1 MLGDVYLRHDK
12 KRLAV
17 GVSGASGAALGL
29 ACLDLLRE
37 AGGWE
42 SHLVV
47 THGGELTIAHELGM
61 TLAEFSSHA
70 DVTHEVGELSA
81 SIASGTFACEGMVV
95 APCSMKTVAGIAGG
109 YSENLLLRAADVTL
123 KEQRRLVLLV
133 RESPLSAIHLD
144 NLARLARV
152 PGAMIMPPML
162 TFYNDPQSVGD
173 MVRHIA
179 CKALGAFGVKCS
191 GYVRWEG
198 QAL

>member
-1 MLGDVYLRHDK
+1 MGGE
-12 KRLAV
+12 KRLVV

-47 THGGELTIAHELGM
+47 TRGGALTIGHELGM
-61 TLAEFSSHA
+61 TAEEFSRHA
-70 DVTHEVGELSA
+70 DVTHDVGELGA

-95 APCSMKTVAGIAGG
+95 APCSMKTVAGIACG

-123 KEQRRLVLLV
+123 KEQRDLVLMV
-133 RESPLSAIHLD
+133 RESPLSAIHAD
-144 NLARLARV
+144 NLARLAHV
-152 PGAMIMPPML
+152 PGVVLMPPVL
-162 TFYNDPQSVGD
+162 TLYNAPETIED

-179 CKALGAFGVKCS
+179 ARALGVFGVTCE
-191 GYVRWEG
+191 GLRRW
-198 QAL
+198 A